1 MRRPLVFLCVG
12 ISAFLALAASAA
24 DASRVEQ
31 TIVKGRSATVELPFA
46 AGTGANSN
54 PDVVQAKVD
63 GKSILLFGRE
73 PGYATYTIWSRDKK
87 RSLEISVV
95 VSERDMVKVFRDLTA
110 ALSEF
115 EQVTVKMSGGDVIVD
130 GEVATLEELQRVN
143 RIVSRYEGPGLRNDL
158 QGR

>member
-1 MRRPLVFLCVG
+1 MRVWLVLSVASSLFVA
-12 ISAFLALAASAA
+12 STVSAA
-24 DASRVEQ
+24 GAARVEQ
-31 TIVKGRSATVELPFA
+31 TIVKGRSATVQLPFA

-73 PGYATYTIWSRDKK
+73 PGYATYTVWSRDKK
-87 RSLEISVV
+87 RSLEINVV
-95 VSERDMVKVFRDLTA
+95 VAERDMVKVQRDLEA

-115 EQVTVKMSGGDVIVD
+115 EQVTVRMSGGDVIVD

-143 RIVSRYEGPGLRNDL
+143 RIVSRYEGPGLRNEMR
-158 QGR
+158 GP